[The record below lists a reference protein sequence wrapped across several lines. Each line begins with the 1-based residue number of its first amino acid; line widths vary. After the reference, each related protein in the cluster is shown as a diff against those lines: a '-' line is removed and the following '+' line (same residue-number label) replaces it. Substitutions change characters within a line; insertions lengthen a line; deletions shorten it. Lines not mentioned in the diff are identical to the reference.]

1 MADFQVDF
9 PSDFL
14 TDLLNTDS
22 DEIIKE
28 ALIEAAPI
36 MEAEMKDILKK
47 DGHDL
52 SGEMIDSIK
61 AIAPRKSE
69 NGAWIVNVIPT
80 GYSNHN
86 YSRKGSGNSIR
97 KYKVSN
103 ALKMIWIEYGVAGR
117 QAANPFLTRVVN
129 NVRNSAMKKMQ
140 EIYNKRT
147 GAK

>member
-1 MADFQVDF
+1 MADFQMDF

-14 TDLLNTDS
+14 SELLNTDS

-28 ALIEAAPI
+28 ALEEAAPI
-36 MEAEMKDILKK
+36 MESEMKDTLRR

-61 AIAPRKSE
+61 AKTPAKSK

-80 GYSNHN
+80 GYSNNN
-86 YSRKGSGNSIR
+86 YSRKGKGNTIR

-117 QAANPFLTRVVN
+117 QAAKPFLTRATN
-129 NVRNSAMKKMQ
+129 NARNAVMQKMQ